1 MATLR
6 AFQKGGD
13 MPAKF
18 PLGRILATPGACEA
32 LQAAEQDPLHFLSL
46 HASGAWGD
54 LSREDR
60 EANERAVAY
69 ESDPRRRDRVFSS
82 YRTRLDTK
90 IWLITERD
98 RSVTTMLLPEEY

>member
-1 MATLR
+1 
-6 AFQKGGD
+6 

-18 PLGRILATPGACEA
+18 PLGRILATPAAREA
-32 LQAAEQDPLHFLSL
+32 LQAAEQDPLHFLTL

-60 EANERAVAY
+60 EANERAIAC
-69 ESDPRRRDRVFSS
+69 ESDPQWRDRVFSA
-82 YRTRLDTK
+82 YTTRLGAK

-98 RSVTTMLLPEEY
+98 RSVTTVLLPEEY